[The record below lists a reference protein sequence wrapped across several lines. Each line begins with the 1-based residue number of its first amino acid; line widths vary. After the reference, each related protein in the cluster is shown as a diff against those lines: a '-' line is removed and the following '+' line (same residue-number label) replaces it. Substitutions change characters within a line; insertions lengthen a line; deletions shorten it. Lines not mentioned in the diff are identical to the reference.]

1 MASGALEVATEKERT
16 RRLVDRFGCDAS
28 DGGELAREQR
38 AHQVSDMFR
47 RGADE
52 SRLDG
57 CENTSRNDRIR
68 GSIQDLEN
76 HLDAR
81 YNEQMK
87 LLLFEETEAE
97 VAPAAET
104 KGNSNNPLN
113 NAFDQLSVQSI
124 LDFRAVASGTFAA
137 EAVATAAVCAIANID
152 EQFQLNIHSVSPD
165 CPWPDA
171 LDAMSEGTQF
181 INLLSKFPD
190 AVNENRVPNDNII
203 AARHFLDMANLEE
216 CTGAHPTFSSLAYW
230 VHSAVCYWEEHNAG
244 KANEEL
250 DTKAASVVKGPV
262 APPSHTRPK
271 SAAASSHPRKGTGSG
286 TVPPGAHK
294 MPAKSRP
301 AASPP
306 TRSGTG
312 GKAAPATSTT
322 QKPKAEPAASARP
335 KTGGTARQ
343 TSPRRAVPP
352 SGVVRV
358 KSPDRTV
365 QANPKRTNAERP
377 EKNGLPREQTED
389 RVNTAKNSGTVRH
402 QPRPSGSTVVAARSS
417 PQPNTLARMDLSNA
431 TKPPSVQEWRRM
443 IEETK
448 KEVREIRSMEA
459 KMKWDLKR
467 SELQRKAD
475 EAKATEDD
483 IREWRAKDA
492 EDMKAFVEEKER
504 DFRNTVLM
512 ESKEFQE
519 FKRERK
525 ALEREEDLR
534 VIDEEYDKNIENAAW
549 RADLMKAAM
558 EKDKALLKE
567 RAEDLNEIK
576 DIKNLQKL
584 QDQAVVEEERQSEKI
599 TEMLRMERELAKEKE
614 RLLASL
620 EFTRSCQNT
629 AAGSKNR
636 MHR

>member
-1 MASGALEVATEKERT
+1 
-16 RRLVDRFGCDAS
+16 
-28 DGGELAREQR
+28 
-38 AHQVSDMFR
+38 
-47 RGADE
+47 
-52 SRLDG
+52 
-57 CENTSRNDRIR
+57 
-68 GSIQDLEN
+68 
-76 HLDAR
+76 
-81 YNEQMK
+81 
-87 LLLFEETEAE
+87 
-97 VAPAAET
+97 
-104 KGNSNNPLN
+104 
-113 NAFDQLSVQSI
+113 
-124 LDFRAVASGTFAA
+124 
-137 EAVATAAVCAIANID
+137 
-152 EQFQLNIHSVSPD
+152 
-165 CPWPDA
+165 
-171 LDAMSEGTQF
+171 
-181 INLLSKFPD
+181 
-190 AVNENRVPNDNII
+190 
-203 AARHFLDMANLEE
+203 
-216 CTGAHPTFSSLAYW
+216 
-230 VHSAVCYWEEHNAG
+230 
-244 KANEEL
+244 
-250 DTKAASVVKGPV
+250 
-262 APPSHTRPK
+262 
-271 SAAASSHPRKGTGSG
+271 
-286 TVPPGAHK
+286 
-294 MPAKSRP
+294 
-301 AASPP
+301 
-306 TRSGTG
+306 
-312 GKAAPATSTT
+312 
-322 QKPKAEPAASARP
+322 
-335 KTGGTARQ
+335 
-343 TSPRRAVPP
+343 
-352 SGVVRV
+352 
-358 KSPDRTV
+358 
-365 QANPKRTNAERP
+365 
-377 EKNGLPREQTED
+377 
-389 RVNTAKNSGTVRH
+389 
-402 QPRPSGSTVVAARSS
+402 
-417 PQPNTLARMDLSNA
+417 
-431 TKPPSVQEWRRM
+431 M